1 MKDDMVQPVGMIV
14 LGLVMI
20 AVSAGVLALTTAHP
34 IGGYSIV
41 GTGGFVFGPLIA
53 VTGLLGLTK
62 ALMLRAPVSQSGPN
76 KQERAQAPRLEAKQV
91 GVEIM
96 VATSKPQADEPHAYR
111 GSDATGLCAVCGKGQ
126 QHEG

>member
-1 MKDDMVQPVGMIV
+1 MKDDVGKPVSMIV
-14 LGLVMI
+14 LGLLMI

-41 GTGGFVFGPLIA
+41 GTGGFVFGPLMI

-62 ALMLRAPVSQSGPN
+62 GLMLRAPVSQSGLY
-76 KQERAQAPRLEAKQV
+76 KQDRAQAPRLEAMQV

-96 VATSKPQADEPHAYR
+96 VAASKPQADEPHAYT
-111 GSDATGLCAVCGKGQ
+111 GSDATGLCAVCGKGH